1 MQASFLLPPANE
13 HRGGGG
19 QHLGSGVTVECV
31 FTQCGVVA
39 DAEVLRSRIL
49 LK

>member
-13 HRGGGG
+13 GGG
-19 QHLGSGVTVECV
+19 QHLGSGVTVARV
-31 FTQCGVVA
+31 FTQCGEVA
-39 DAEVLRSRIL
+39 DADVLSSRIL